1 MFQDCFSWDLNV
13 YPIGLYAIK
22 YTTIIPTLNS
32 QYLNTR
38 LSTAI
43 LTFQDDFLNS
53 YDFDDYHK
61 SNLSCRFMAH
71 LTDVEPVYFADLG
84 SALDS
89 VRRGDTWGVMEFN
102 QNYSHALYER
112 LFGIF
117 EMKQPHTDILNSR

>member
-1 MFQDCFSWDLNV
+1 M
-13 YPIGLYAIK
+13 
-22 YTTIIPTLNS
+22 IIPTLNS

-38 LSTAI
+38 LSSAI
-43 LTFQDDFLNS
+43 LMFQDDFLNN

-71 LTDVEPVYFADLG
+71 LTDVEPVYFANLG

-89 VRRGDTWGVMEFN
+89 VRRGDTWGAMEFN

-117 EMKQPHTDILNSR
+117 ERKQPHTDILNSR